1 MIRSVTKALAK
12 PSLHINT
19 QLHSRVFPTTIQANF
34 SLLSNNGNSHSHT
47 NDYLNKVSLTASFS
61 RHFAARKKVEELVI
75 PSNPSLRGRRMTSD
89 DERKSEKL
97 SDLRFKRVSD
107 EMSIQNSQS
116 FFMKCKE
123 LLPDSAIADLV
134 QKIDRFK
141 EKLITEQREGQEAKI
156 EESFLKA
163 CERLFDKCKEV

>member
-1 MIRSVTKALAK
+1 MTSV
-12 PSLHINT
+12 
-19 QLHSRVFPTTIQANF
+19 
-34 SLLSNNGNSHSHT
+34 
-47 NDYLNKVSLTASFS
+47 
-61 RHFAARKKVEELVI
+61 
-75 PSNPSLRGRRMTSD
+75 TSD
-89 DERKSEKL
+89 DERRSEKG

-141 EKLITEQREGQEAKI
+141 DKLITEQTEGQQAKV
-156 EESFLKA
+156 EESFLKS
-163 CERLFDKCKEV
+163 CERLFDKCKQA